1 MILGVEEG
9 GADYYPKVLNKLI
22 MLRYKTVLSV
32 WILILLT
39 FPSTPAM
46 AFHKDVYYPRAPEAL
61 LEILQDMDNPFSP
74 TIKNI
79 EEGSKVYFGK
89 GLCVKCHGVNG
100 KGIEVPGHSPR
111 NFTDLK
117 WQNARTD
124 GEMMWVLKN
133 GSPGTSMPI
142 RVGKGISEEEGWKV
156 ILFIRTFARV

>member
-1 MILGVEEG
+1 
-9 GADYYPKVLNKLI
+9 
-22 MLRYKTVLSV
+22 MLRYKIVLSV
-32 WILILLT
+32 GILVLLN
-39 FPSTPAM
+39 FPSTSAK
-46 AFHKDVYYPRAPEAL
+46 AFHKDIYYPRVPEAL

-79 EEGSKVYFGK
+79 EKGSKVYFGK

-100 KGIEVPGHSPR
+100 KGIKVSGHSPR
-111 NFTDLK
+111 DFTDAK
-117 WQNARTD
+117 WQDVRTD

-156 ILFIRTFARV
+156 ILFIRTFAGV

>member
-1 MILGVEEG
+1 
-9 GADYYPKVLNKLI
+9 

-32 WILILLT
+32 GILILLT
-39 FPSTPAM
+39 FPSTSAK
-46 AFHKDVYYPRAPEAL
+46 AFHKDAYYPRAPEAL

-100 KGIEVPGHSPR
+100 KGLEVSGHPPR
-111 NFTDLK
+111 NFTDPK
-117 WQNARTD
+117 WQDVRTD

-142 RVGKGISEEEGWKV
+142 RVGKVISEEEAWKV
-156 ILFIRTFARV
+156 ILFIRTFVGV

>member
-1 MILGVEEG
+1 
-9 GADYYPKVLNKLI
+9 

-32 WILILLT
+32 GILILLT
-39 FPSTPAM
+39 FPSTSAK
-46 AFHKDVYYPRAPEAL
+46 AFHKDAYYPRAPEAL

-100 KGIEVPGHSPR
+100 KGIKVSGHSPR
-111 NFTDLK
+111 DFTDAK
-117 WQNARTD
+117 WQDVRTD

-142 RVGKGISEEEGWKV
+142 RVGKVISEEEAWKV
-156 ILFIRTFARV
+156 ILFIRTFAGV

>member
-1 MILGVEEG
+1 MSRYRV
-9 GADYYPKVLNKLI
+9 VLFF
-22 MLRYKTVLSV
+22 

-39 FPSTPAM
+39 FSSTSTK
-46 AFHKDVYYPRAPEAL
+46 AFHKGIYYPRAPEAL

-74 TIKNI
+74 TRKNI

-100 KGIEVPGHSPR
+100 KGLEVSGHPPR
-111 NFTDLK
+111 NFTDPK
-117 WQNARTD
+117 WQDVRTD

-142 RVGKGISEEEGWKV
+142 RVGRGISVEEAWKV
-156 ILFIRTFARV
+156 ILFIRTFAGV

>member
-1 MILGVEEG
+1 
-9 GADYYPKVLNKLI
+9 
-22 MLRYKTVLSV
+22 MLRYKIVLSV
-32 WILILLT
+32 GILILLN
-39 FPSTPAM
+39 FPSTSAK
-46 AFHKDVYYPRAPEAL
+46 AFHKDVYYPRAPEVL

-100 KGIEVPGHSPR
+100 KGIKVSGHPPR
-111 NFTDLK
+111 DFTDAK
-117 WQNARTD
+117 WQDVRTD

-156 ILFIRTFARV
+156 ILFIRTFAGV

>member
-1 MILGVEEG
+1 MAGKTLKTKWLTTSMFLGAVFS
-9 GADYYPKVLNKLI
+9 ALI
-22 MLRYKTVLSV
+22 
-32 WILILLT
+32 T
-39 FPSTPAM
+39 FPMTTNAASQQSYKLKIPLGLDEE
-46 AFHKDVYYPRAPEAL
+46 AFKVP
-61 LEILQDMDNPFSP
+61 QDNPFSP
-74 TIKNI
+74 TIKNV

-100 KGIEVPGHSPR
+100 KGVEVPGHSPR

-117 WQNARTD
+117 WQNVRTD

-156 ILFIRTFARV
+156 ILFIRTFAGV